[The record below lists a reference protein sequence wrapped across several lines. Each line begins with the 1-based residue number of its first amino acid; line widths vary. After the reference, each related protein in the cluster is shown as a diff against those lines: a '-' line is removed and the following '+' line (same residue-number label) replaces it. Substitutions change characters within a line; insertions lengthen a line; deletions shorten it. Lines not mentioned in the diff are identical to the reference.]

1 MATIRSAAPQ
11 LLVSDLAKSL
21 AFYGERL
28 GFGTDFVYEGFYA
41 AVSRDGATL
50 HLKCAPRLEGER
62 AHRRAGDHL
71 DAYLD
76 VSGVRELHEELGRRG
91 APIAR
96 ALTSQPWG
104 RLEFHVEDPDG
115 HILCF
120 SEDG

>member
-1 MATIRSAAPQ
+1 MATIRTAAPQ
-11 LLVSDLAKSL
+11 LLVGDLGKAL

-28 GFGTDFVYEGFYA
+28 GFRTDFVYEGFYA

-62 AHRRAGDHL
+62 AHRRANEHL

-76 VSGVRELHEELGRRG
+76 VAGVRELYEELVGRG
-91 APIAR
+91 APITR
-96 ALTSQPWG
+96 ALESRPWG
-104 RLEFHVEDPDG
+104 RLEFSVEDPDG

-120 SEDG
+120 SDEG